1 MKTEHIYLTLSGLK
15 KTQKFYQQLCDRRDN
30 QNKKKRSGISSFLEN
45 EADDSDLDVVTE
57 KEILRGQIA
66 EYEFI
71 LQHYRLIASPRGDK
85 KDKVGLGATILVEM
99 NQHVRRL
106 HIVDS
111 PEADPDQG
119 KISYLSPVAK
129 ALMGRIVGEEVRV
142 KVIPPEIMK
151 IKKIYYNQI
160 DL

>member
-1 MKTEHIYLTLSGLK
+1 M
-15 KTQKFYQQLCDRRDN
+15 
-30 QNKKKRSGISSFLEN
+30 
-45 EADDSDLDVVTE
+45 
-57 KEILRGQIA
+57 
-66 EYEFI
+66 
-71 LQHYRLIASPRGDK
+71 
-85 KDKVGLGATILVEM
+85 GLGATILVEM